1 MRDHEQV
8 CAALVPP
15 PIVIWLIQVPA
26 VMRKC
31 AYPSSRALADKGCVV
46 RQAFLEDIEHQLK
59 TNPEF
64 TGIL

>member
-1 MRDHEQV
+1 MHDAWLLRRV
-8 CAALVPP
+8 
-15 PIVIWLIQVPA
+15 VIQH
-26 VMRKC
+26 
-31 AYPSSRALADKGCVV
+31 SRAPADQGFV